1 MSDLE
6 RAKEVAGAVE
16 WEGDARVNFMT
27 ALGACRVLLRRVE
40 ELEEQEGAS
49 VMTSSLFRKH
59 LIKSQVDTINDQQAE
74 LDDKD
79 AEIEKLKLEIAGGSN
94 RYYRDYVTEA
104 NAIIAA
110 KDRENERLRA
120 ELKQLRQL
128 DLSHLRTKEPDCE

>member
-74 LDDKD
+74 QT
-79 AEIEKLKLEIAGGSN
+79 LKL
-94 RYYRDYVTEA
+94 VEA
-104 NAIIAA
+104 LEDSDDVQKVYANFDI
-110 KDRENERLRA
+110 
-120 ELKQLRQL
+120 
-128 DLSHLRTKEPDCE
+128 PDDVMEKI